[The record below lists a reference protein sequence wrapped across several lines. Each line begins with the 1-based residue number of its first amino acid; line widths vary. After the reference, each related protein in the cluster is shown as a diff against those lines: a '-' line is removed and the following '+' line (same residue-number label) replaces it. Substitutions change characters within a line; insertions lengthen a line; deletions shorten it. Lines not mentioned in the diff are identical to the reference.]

1 VKNFL
6 VVEDSSYLRTS
17 IKRILT
23 DEGFT
28 VTSASNGEDAM
39 RLVKETT
46 FDLIILDLLL
56 PRLGGEHVLRAL
68 QEDSA
73 TAKIPVIVVSSP
85 PQSNEEKLKQDGA
98 VAYIGKSKLELV
110 NDGANFVRL
119 VNAALRS
126 RQKSSS

>member
-1 VKNFL
+1 MKHFL

-28 VTSASNGEDAM
+28 VTTASNGEDAM
-39 RLVKETT
+39 RMVKETT

-68 QEDSA
+68 HEDPA
-73 TAKIPVIVVSSP
+73 TAKIPVIVVSSL

-98 VAYIGKSKLELV
+98 VAYIAKSKLDLV
-110 NDGANFVRL
+110 NDSANFVRL
-119 VNAALRS
+119 LNAALRS
-126 RQKSSS
+126 RQASSR